1 MNSSEVTKNVP
12 RVLRLFLLQ
21 FRYKFLFS
29 LADFFGERIAADKS
43 KLRLLPRALLLVLW
57 FALLTTAVESTS
69 NLRPKEPFRVLCRM
83 IFQARLICF
92 KEFWRFMHVG

>member
-43 KLRLLPRALLLVLW
+43 KLRLLLVLW

-69 NLRPKEPFRVLCRM
+69 NLCSKKPFRVLCRM

>member
-21 FRYKFLFS
+21 FRYMFLFS
-29 LADFFGERIAADKS
+29 LAGFFGERIAADKS
-43 KLRLLPRALLLVLW
+43 KLRLLLVLW

-69 NLRPKEPFRVLCRM
+69 NLCSKKPFRVLCRM